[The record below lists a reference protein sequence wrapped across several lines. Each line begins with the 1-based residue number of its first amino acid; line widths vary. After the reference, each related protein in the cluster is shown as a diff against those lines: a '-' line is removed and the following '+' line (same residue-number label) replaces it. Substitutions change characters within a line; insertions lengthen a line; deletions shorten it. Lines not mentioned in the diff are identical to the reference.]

1 MKKRVADIIMDT
13 LVEYGITDCFA
24 VVGGG
29 AMHLDHALLVC
40 KAMKKYF
47 NHHEQ
52 ACAMAAEAY
61 ARYSGKMAAVCVTC
75 GPGATNTLT
84 GEICGVRAAVRVEA
98 AIQRNTG
105 VRNYSYGKKY
115 DQICGHADGSACG
128 KKRSG
133 QGNSDRAGGKKRTG
147 VAGYSTGYTKR
158 YGGGTGIICLRRG

>member
-1 MKKRVADIIMDT
+1 MCHMWTGCDQHPDRRHGSMAGQPAD
-13 LVEYGITDCFA
+13 DC
-24 VVGGG
+24 
-29 AMHLDHALLVC
+29 
-40 KAMKKYF
+40 
-47 NHHEQ
+47 NI
-52 ACAMAAEAY
+52 
-61 ARYSGKMAAVCVTC
+61 R
-75 GPGATNTLT
+75 T